1 MKAFLAIP
9 FLKELLWVQNAIA
22 AACRELNVD
31 LIRVDEKL
39 IPGTNIVSGIHHFI
53 SESDFAF
60 VILTGL
66 NPNVIYEMGLLQ
78 ALSKPTIVLA
88 DKNSASD
95 LPFDLRSI
103 TVIKYDADAMDA
115 DEIRITAGFAAGRVI
130 SMLTDSVI
138 RQQISQGINSFVP
151 PPMITTEMS
160 FGSIDWAGIL
170 AEAEKAMGLS
180 RCNRKNLSQLDDL
193 TRKGWKLKA
202 RCAGGST
209 VEVVVDLNGEI
220 QEIDVQ

>member
-9 FLKELLWVQNAIA
+9 FRDELLWVQNAIA

-31 LIRVDEKL
+31 LIRVDEKV
-39 IPGTNIVSGIHHFI
+39 IPGTNIISGIHHFI

-60 VILTGL
+60 VVLTGL

-88 DKNSASD
+88 DKDSASN
-95 LPFDLRSI
+95 LPFDLRSV
-103 TVIKYDADAMDA
+103 TVIKYDATVMDSN
-115 DEIRITAGFAAGRVI
+115 EIRLTAGFAAGRVI

-138 RQQISQGINSFVP
+138 RHQISQGINSFVSP
-151 PPMITTEMS
+151 PTVTTEMS

-170 AEAEKAMGLS
+170 SEAEKAMGLS
-180 RCNRKNLSQLDDL
+180 RCQRKNLSQLDDL
-193 TRKGWKLKA
+193 ATKGWKLKA